1 MRMISLIVGRELRA
15 YFRQPFGYIVMA
27 AVLVVD
33 GLLFNAWAIGS
44 GQRLSSE
51 VLETFFYSTSGCVLL
66 ASIFIAM
73 PLFAEERQNNTLM
86 LLETSILK
94 DYQIVLG
101 KYFSGLIFLSLI
113 TLLTFY
119 MPLLILINGKVS
131 FAHIVAGYL
140 GLFLLGGA
148 ALALGLLCSVV
159 SPNQLVSV
167 ILSALIVAVFVL
179 FWLLSRIASPPI
191 DEIIAY
197 LAIHD
202 QHFQPFMRGLVST
215 KDIIFYLSL
224 IYLALLTSTRI
235 LESRRWH

>member
-1 MRMISLIVGRELRA
+1 MISLIVGRELRA

>member
-1 MRMISLIVGRELRA
+1 MKMMTWIIERELRA
-15 YFRQPFGYIVMA
+15 YFRQPFAYIVIA
-27 AVLVVD
+27 SVLVID

-51 VLETFFYSTSGCVLL
+51 VLETFFYSTSGCILL

-94 DYQIVLG
+94 DHQIILG
-101 KYFSGLIFLSLI
+101 KYFSGLIFLSL
-113 TLLTFY
+113 LSALTFY
-119 MPLLILINGKVS
+119 MPLLILLNGKVS
-131 FAHIVAGYL
+131 LAHIVAGYL
-140 GLFLLGGA
+140 GLFLLGA
-148 ALALGLLCSVV
+148 TALALGLLCSVLA
-159 SPNQLVSV
+159 PNQLVSV
-167 ILSALIVAVFVL
+167 ILSALLVTVFVL
-179 FWLLSRIASPPI
+179 FWLLSRIASPPL

-197 LAIHD
+197 LALHD

-224 IYLALLTSTRI
+224 TYVALLTSTRI
-235 LESRRWH
+235 LEARRWH

>member
-101 KYFSGLIFLSLI
+101 KYFSGLIFLTFI

-140 GLFLLGGA
+140 GLLLLGGA
-148 ALALGLLCSVV
+148 ALALGLLCSVI

-179 FWLLSRIASPPI
+179 FWLLSRIANPPI